1 MATFDVVTI
10 GGAVRDIT
18 FYTSQGKVFA
28 TPDDLTA
35 QKLLAFEYGAK
46 IYAQRAH
53 YELGGGA
60 LNAAVSLSRLRLK
73 TAALVRLGNDQDA
86 ADVRL
91 RFKREQVCP
100 DFIQVDPKAHTGFSL
115 IVALDKREHEHVAF
129 LYRGA
134 NENLTAPLGSLKQ
147 STIGWLYLTA
157 LSGPRWPGALKQ
169 FFQIAKSK
177 QRNTKIVWNPG
188 SSQLQA
194 GRRNLDFCLR
204 HTDVLIL
211 NKDEAI
217 ELVLSGI
224 TVGRRNP
231 SYLNRPLYL
240 LNILK
245 EWGPKVVIITDGTKG
260 AWAYD
265 GARIHHQ
272 HAVPVKR
279 IADTTGVGDAFG
291 SGFLAGFVNTKGD
304 SKQALR
310 WGVQNAGS
318 VCTQVGAQNGLLT
331 LRELKGKIKL

>member
-18 FYTSQGKVFA
+18 FYTTQGKVFA

-35 QKLLAFEYGAK
+35 QKMLAFEYGAK

-134 NENLTAPLGSLKQ
+134 NENLTAPLGFEPLVNSGYIIKA
-147 STIGWLYLTA
+147 SNVVPREYRVIAMKETEKNKFAITA
-157 LSGPRWPGALKQ
+157 LFHDKNKYARVERDRSVAVDMAVGDIVKTAAGNEDVYIARYERHNREVMEYFANRPGDL
-169 FFQIAKSK
+169 
-177 QRNTKIVWNPG
+177 
-188 SSQLQA
+188 
-194 GRRNLDFCLR
+194 
-204 HTDVLIL
+204 
-211 NKDEAI
+211 
-217 ELVLSGI
+217 LVLDLKRHL
-224 TVGRRNP
+224 TVAQIG
-231 SYLNRPLYL
+231 
-240 LNILK
+240 LK
-245 EWGPKVVIITDGTKG
+245 V
-260 AWAYD
+260 
-265 GARIHHQ
+265 
-272 HAVPVKR
+272 
-279 IADTTGVGDAFG
+279 
-291 SGFLAGFVNTKGD
+291 FLAPH
-304 SKQALR
+304 
-310 WGVQNAGS
+310 AGPPCWLS
-318 VCTQVGAQNGLLT
+318 RASSIQYAP
-331 LRELKGKIKL
+331 